1 MIRKNLKSRVSSRN
15 SNRRLY
21 ESIMRDVAKTIKRH
35 LNEKAIDKN
44 AFYDDTMAFYDEWLD
59 NLCQVYINDLIH
71 NGEIYNGM
79 DWMDAWDILEN
90 KFMDGLANAV
100 GGNWWDVGKQCG
112 YTDEQLDNIY
122 NDKMQAKTDIFSAY
136 VDEDDEDLVSI

>member
-1 MIRKNLKSRVSSRN
+1 
-15 SNRRLY
+15 
-21 ESIMRDVAKTIKRH
+21 
-35 LNEKAIDKN
+35 
-44 AFYDDTMAFYDEWLD
+44 
-59 NLCQVYINDLIH
+59 
-71 NGEIYNGM
+71 M

-122 NDKMQAKTDIFSAY
+122 NDEMQAKTDIFSAY
-136 VDEDDEDLVSI
+136 VDEDDEDLVCC